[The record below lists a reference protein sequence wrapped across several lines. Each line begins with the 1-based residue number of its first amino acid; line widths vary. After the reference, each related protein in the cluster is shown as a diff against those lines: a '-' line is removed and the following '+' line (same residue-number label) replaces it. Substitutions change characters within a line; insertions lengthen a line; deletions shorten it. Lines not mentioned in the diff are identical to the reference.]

1 MQEKE
6 RIEKVYEKV
15 MELIHT
21 TNELGELYPEKSF
34 KLDGIL
40 LGNIGEV
47 LASYLKCYT
56 KVVTGVANKI

>member
-1 MQEKE
+1 MEDTEKVSLERQKTIMQEKE

-40 LGNIGEV
+40 LGNIGAF
-47 LASYLKCYT
+47 L
-56 KVVTGVANKI
+56 

>member
-40 LGNIGEV
+40 L
-47 LASYLKCYT
+47 AFLKMPLYQF
-56 KVVTGVANKI
+56 KKDAHIKER